1 MRRTATASLVFLLVA
16 AFAVTA
22 SAKSKPK
29 KAKAA
34 SPAAA
39 TTSSR
44 SSSPVVSRPVDHLT
58 PLVLPFETQQVL
70 STQQAASLTSGI
82 EGWSCSPS
90 CVLTALK
97 VQNRT
102 PKYAAVLL
110 RQEDNTAQGQTTAT
124 WVLSFDDQGH
134 RQGAKILESRV
145 STKDGLLSGVRGSFE
160 SADHFTTQVWSA
172 FDPVHKDPALNEG
185 TSEHWKIADNGLLV
199 EDAATK

>member
-1 MRRTATASLVFLLVA
+1 MRRIATASLLFLLVVGA
-16 AFAVTA
+16 AVD
-22 SAKSKPK
+22 AKSKAKP
-29 KAKAA
+29 KAKA
-34 SPAAA
+34 STSS
-39 TTSSR
+39 TTSSSSR
-44 SSSPVVSRPVDHLT
+44 STRASAPVDHLT

-70 STQQAASLTSGI
+70 TSAQAASVTSGI

-160 SADHFTTQVWSA
+160 SADHFTTQSWSA

-185 TSEHWKIADNGLLV
+185 TSEHWKIADNGQLV
-199 EDAATK
+199 EDAVTK